1 MHNFNNI
8 KITINN
14 IEFELIEIEINNSND
29 IKLIANTSNQNYI
42 PIENWIELTLKP
54 NSQYKVISKFHNIEL
69 YGIFP
74 INYSFNQ
81 FNIKVIFSI
90 EKIFGDLNILKLRLS
105 RKEKLKKINEIRNN
119 IYSLKKTI

>member
-8 KITINN
+8 KIT
-14 IEFELIEIEINNSND
+14 
-29 IKLIANTSNQNYI
+29 
-42 PIENWIELTLKP
+42 
-54 NSQYKVISKFHNIEL
+54 ISKFHNIEL

-81 FNIKVIFSI
+81 FNIKVIFFI

-105 RKEKLKKINEIRNN
+105 RKEKLKKINEIRN
-119 IYSLKKTI
+119 I